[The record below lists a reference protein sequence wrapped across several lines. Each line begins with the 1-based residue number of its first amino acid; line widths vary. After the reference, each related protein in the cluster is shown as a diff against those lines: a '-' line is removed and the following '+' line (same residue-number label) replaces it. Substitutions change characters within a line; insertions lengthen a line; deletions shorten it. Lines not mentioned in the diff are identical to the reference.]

1 MDGHQRDSASP
12 LFAALL
18 ATIVTVHVHQQSVT
32 LLRAHR
38 SVPPGAV
45 VLCCK
50 RIYNTEIH

>member
-45 VLCCK
+45 VICCK